1 MPLAPA
7 TPPRSSQIQLH
18 GSLRVASKC
27 SSPAQCRPQAV
38 CHCPLNPPFNI
49 HEGAKFLCN
58 QASVGLGLLCLLR
71 ATKIAPQVAEPFP
84 SVEAGC
90 REALSPGPGF
100 MLDSC
105 RLSETL
111 EEVMLWEGTVEQM
124 LGYRPAGVSEPVPCN
139 I

>member
-1 MPLAPA
+1 MKGLSFSA
-7 TPPRSSQIQLH
+7 I
-18 GSLRVASKC
+18 
-27 SSPAQCRPQAV
+27 RPV
-38 CHCPLNPPFNI
+38 L
-49 HEGAKFLCN
+49 
-58 QASVGLGLLCLLR
+58 VWGLLCLLR